1 MKGKKVRSSV
11 RARRLHSLLTV
22 GLVCAAIGTALILFA
37 ALWNPGSPPVEVVL
51 SQSGAQVFKGAYYDA
66 ITIQNRSSQNVTVVV
81 LVKTLLDGFPRESAP
96 VTVCGQCQTIV
107 RIEEIQPT
115 PDMNL
120 DYYQGAIG
128 SPEYIH
134 VRYGPTLL
142 SNIASSALPS
152 GLSLAAVGFALLIY
166 RRTGKR

>member
-1 MKGKKVRSSV
+1 M
-11 RARRLHSLLTV
+11 RRLHLLLTV
-22 GLVCAAIGTALILFA
+22 GLVCVVIGTALILFA

-51 SQSGAQVFKGAYYDA
+51 SQSGAQVFKGAYFDA
-66 ITIQNRSSQNVTVVV
+66 IHDSKPFRTKCNRSCAG
-81 LVKTLLDGFPRESAP
+81 KDGARRLPAKSAP
-96 VTVCGQCQTIV
+96 VTVCGQCRTIV
-107 RIEEIQPT
+107 RIEEVQPT

-152 GLSLAAVGFALLIY
+152 GLSVAAVGFALLIY